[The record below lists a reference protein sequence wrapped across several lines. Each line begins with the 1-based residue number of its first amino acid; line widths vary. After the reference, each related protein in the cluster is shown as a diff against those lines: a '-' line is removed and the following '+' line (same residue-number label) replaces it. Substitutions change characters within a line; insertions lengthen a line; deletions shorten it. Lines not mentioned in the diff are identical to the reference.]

1 MQATPTP
8 SGDQLDDIPPEGR
21 EALKQ
26 MSVYWWVWL
35 VIGIAWVIIALVILQ
50 FTDRSLDIIGIIIGA
65 MFIGAGIQYFVLST
79 LVHRWRWVWIV
90 LGTLLIIGG
99 VVAIFNP
106 AETFEAVADVLGFIF
121 LLVGIT
127 WIFQAFAEKDHNEVW
142 WLGLVA
148 GILMLIIAFWTAGQL
163 AGVKQDLLVVFA
175 GVWALMAGITDI
187 VRAFQIRAIGERLD

>member
-148 GILMLIIAFWTAGQL
+148 GILMLIIAFWTSL
-163 AGVKQDLLVVFA
+163 
-175 GVWALMAGITDI
+175 
-187 VRAFQIRAIGERLD
+187 

>member
-1 MQATPTP
+1 MQATDNT

-26 MSVYWWVWL
+26 MSVYWWLWL
-35 VIGIAWVIIALVILQ
+35 IIGIAWIIIALVILQ
-50 FTDRSLDIIGIIIGA
+50 FTDQSLDIVGIIIGA
-65 MFIGAGIQYFVLST
+65 MFIGAGIQYFVIST
-79 LVHRWRWVWIV
+79 LVHRWRWVWIA

-127 WIFQAFAEKDHNEVW
+127 WIFQAFAEQDHNDLW
-142 WLGLVA
+142 WLGLIA
-148 GILMLIIAFWTAGQL
+148 GILMLIIAFWTAGEL
-163 AGVKQDLLVVFA
+163 AGVKQDLLIVFA
-175 GVWALMAGITDI
+175 GVWALMAGVTDV
-187 VRAFQIRAIGERLD
+187 VRAFQIKSVGERLG

>member
-187 VRAFQIRAIGERLD
+187 VRAFQIRAIGERLE

>member
-1 MQATPTP
+1 MQATENS

-26 MSVYWWVWL
+26 MSVYWWLWL
-35 VIGIAWVIIALVILQ
+35 IIGIAWIIIALVILQ
-50 FTDRSLDIIGIIIGA
+50 FTDQSLEIVGIIIGA
-65 MFIGAGIQYFVLST
+65 MFIGAGIQYFVIST
-79 LVHRWRWVWIV
+79 LVHRWRWVWIA

-127 WIFQAFAEKDHNEVW
+127 WIFQAFAEQDHNDLW
-142 WLGLVA
+142 WLGLIA

-163 AGVKQDLLVVFA
+163 AGVKQDLLIVFA
-175 GVWALMAGITDI
+175 GVWALMAGVTDV
-187 VRAFQIRAIGERLD
+187 VRAFQIKSVGERLG

>member
-1 MQATPTP
+1 MQATDNT

-26 MSVYWWVWL
+26 MSVYWWLWL
-35 VIGIAWVIIALVILQ
+35 IIGIAWIIIALVILQ
-50 FTDRSLDIIGIIIGA
+50 FTDQSLEIVGIIIGA
-65 MFIGAGIQYFVLST
+65 MFIGAGIQYFVIST
-79 LVHRWRWVWIV
+79 LVHRWRWVWIA

-127 WIFQAFAEKDHNEVW
+127 WIFQAFAEQDHNDLW
-142 WLGLVA
+142 WLGLIA

-163 AGVKQDLLVVFA
+163 AGAKQELLIIFA
-175 GVWALMAGITDI
+175 GIWALMAGITDVI
-187 VRAFQIRAIGERLD
+187 RAFQIKSIGERLE

>member
-1 MQATPTP
+1 MQATDNT

-26 MSVYWWVWL
+26 MSVYWWLWL
-35 VIGIAWVIIALVILQ
+35 IIGIAWIIIALVILQ
-50 FTDRSLDIIGIIIGA
+50 FTDQSLDIVGIVIGA
-65 MFIGAGIQYFVLST
+65 MFIGAGIQYFVIST
-79 LVHRWRWVWIV
+79 LVHRWRWVWIA

-127 WIFQAFAEKDHNEVW
+127 WIFQAFAEQDHNDLW
-142 WLGLVA
+142 WLGLIA

-163 AGVKQDLLVVFA
+163 AGVKQDLLIVFA
-175 GVWALMAGITDI
+175 GVWALMAGVTDV
-187 VRAFQIRAIGERLD
+187 VRAFQIKSVGERLG

>member
-8 SGDQLDDIPPEGR
+8 PGDQLDDIPPEGR

>member
-1 MQATPTP
+1 MQATDNT

-26 MSVYWWVWL
+26 MSVYWWLWL
-35 VIGIAWVIIALVILQ
+35 VIGIAWIIIALVILQ
-50 FTDRSLDIIGIIIGA
+50 FTDQSLDIVGIIIGA
-65 MFIGAGIQYFVLST
+65 MFIGAGIQYFVIST
-79 LVHRWRWVWIV
+79 LVHRWRWVWIA

-127 WIFQAFAEKDHNEVW
+127 WIFQAFAEQDHNDLW
-142 WLGLVA
+142 WLGLIA

-163 AGVKQDLLVVFA
+163 AGVKQDLLIVFA
-175 GVWALMAGITDI
+175 GVWALMAGVTDV
-187 VRAFQIRAIGERLD
+187 VRAFQIKSVGERLG

>member
-1 MQATPTP
+1 MQATDNT

-26 MSVYWWVWL
+26 MSVYWWLWL
-35 VIGIAWVIIALVILQ
+35 IIGIAWIIIALVILQ
-50 FTDRSLDIIGIIIGA
+50 FTDQSLDIVGIIIGA
-65 MFIGAGIQYFVLST
+65 MFIGAGIQYFVIST
-79 LVHRWRWVWIV
+79 LVHRWRWVWIA

-127 WIFQAFAEKDHNEVW
+127 WIFQAFAEQDHNDLW
-142 WLGLVA
+142 WLGLIA

-163 AGVKQDLLVVFA
+163 AGVKQDLLIVFA
-175 GVWALMAGITDI
+175 GVWALMAGVTDV
-187 VRAFQIRAIGERLD
+187 VRAFQIKSVGERLG

>member
-1 MQATPTP
+1 MQATDNT
-8 SGDQLDDIPPEGR
+8 SGDQLDGIPPEGR

-26 MSVYWWVWL
+26 MSVYWWLWL
-35 VIGIAWVIIALVILQ
+35 IIGIAWIIIALVILQ
-50 FTDRSLDIIGIIIGA
+50 FTDQSLDIVGIIIGA
-65 MFIGAGIQYFVLST
+65 MFIGAGIQYFVIST
-79 LVHRWRWVWIV
+79 LVHRWRWVWIA

-127 WIFQAFAEKDHNEVW
+127 WIFQAFAEQDHNDLW
-142 WLGLVA
+142 WLGLIA

-163 AGVKQDLLVVFA
+163 AGVKQDLLIVFA
-175 GVWALMAGITDI
+175 GVWALMAGVTDV
-187 VRAFQIRAIGERLD
+187 VRAFQIKSVGERLG

>member
-1 MQATPTP
+1 MQATENT
-8 SGDQLDDIPPEGR
+8 SGDELGDIPPEGR

-26 MSVYWWVWL
+26 MSVYWWLWL
-35 VIGIAWVIIALVILQ
+35 VIGIAWIIIALVILQ
-50 FTDRSLDIIGIIIGA
+50 FTNQSLDIVGIIIGA
-65 MFIGAGIQYFVLST
+65 MFIGAGIQYFVIST
-79 LVHRWRWVWIV
+79 LVHRWRWVWIA

-127 WIFQAFAEKDHNEVW
+127 WIFQAFAEQDHNDLW
-142 WLGLVA
+142 WLGLIA

-163 AGVKQDLLVVFA
+163 AGVKQDLLIVFA
-175 GVWALMAGITDI
+175 GVWALMAGITDV
-187 VRAFQIRAIGERLD
+187 VRAFQIKSVGERLG

>member
-1 MQATPTP
+1 MQATDNT

-26 MSVYWWVWL
+26 MSVYWWLWL
-35 VIGIAWVIIALVILQ
+35 VIGIAWIIVALVILQ
-50 FTDRSLDIIGIIIGA
+50 FTDQSLDIVGIIIGA
-65 MFIGAGIQYFVLST
+65 MFIGAGIQYFVIST
-79 LVHRWRWVWIV
+79 LVHRWRWVWIA

-127 WIFQAFAEKDHNEVW
+127 WIFQAFAEQDHNDLW
-142 WLGLVA
+142 WLGLIA

-163 AGVKQDLLVVFA
+163 AGVKQDLLIVFA
-175 GVWALMAGITDI
+175 GVWALMAGVTDV
-187 VRAFQIRAIGERLD
+187 VRAFQIKSVGERLG